1 MLLYIVFHITSLY
14 HIYPNDVLYT
24 QNRIMETEVQFF
36 RLLQCA
42 KLKSKKYSRYI
53 CFQMLH
59 LCMCMAQSKKK
70 KKKKR
75 WNFTEIP
82 LLDLFSLFSFIQLL
96 LRIQCIL
103 QKYCQYSLKHNWG
116 KTGNAEIILLRV
128 LQFCVI
134 NIQLCYSNLNIK
146 RMWKHVC
153 RNSSTVS
160 L

>member
-1 MLLYIVFHITSLY
+1 MLLYIVFHLTSLY
-14 HIYPNDVLYT
+14 HIFPNDVLYSP
-24 QNRIMETEVQFF
+24 NCIMETEVQFF
-36 RLLQCA
+36 HSLLQYA

-53 CFQMLH
+53 SFQMLH
-59 LCMCMAQSKKK
+59 LCMCMAQSKK

-82 LLDLFSLFSFIQLL
+82 LLDLFSLFSFVQLL

-134 NIQLCYSNLNIK
+134 NIQLYYPNLNIK
-146 RMWKHVC
+146 RVWTRM
-153 RNSSTVS
+153 
-160 L
+160 